1 MNWVKKMEDD
11 ANRAADRAAWK
22 ATVIGLIA
30 LAMTLALVGPSRSQD
45 RGKWFRSLERPGGG
59 SCCDISD
66 CRKTSAEW
74 RGGKAGQWFAAVNGR
89 IRPIPPEIVLRDP
102 PSIDGDAYVCAGR
115 DIVDDENPTDITL
128 GRLFCFIP
136 PSPGS

>member
-1 MNWVKKMEDD
+1 MTMRDNLKVVSL
-11 ANRAADRAAWK
+11 
-22 ATVIGLIA
+22 TLIA
-30 LAMTLALVGPSRSQD
+30 ASAVILTVVTAQAQD
-45 RGKWFRSLERPGGG
+45 RGKWFRSLERPDGGG

-74 RGGKAGQWFAAVNGR
+74 RGGQWFAAVNGR